1 MTSKKSATPATNN
14 DINESRIVSSRHL
27 ISERCAELSELEYAL
42 IMTSNAFN
50 KWMVRCMTAAGE
62 PDMGAFDVSLLHHV
76 NHRDRKKKLVDIC
89 FVLNVED
96 THVVTYALK
105 KLVKAGYVTSEKVGK
120 ELYFYTTEE
129 GKALCMKYRDVREA
143 CLISIQVESGIP
155 GHSIGETAQLLRT
168 ISSLYD
174 TAARAAAL
182 AGDGRR
188 AKETQSALTAI
199 CRASNASRSRRANAS
214 ACGPS
219 PCRHTVWAFTSAQTP
234 SRLITRRFSTISS
247 VRATAS
253 SSS

>member
-1 MTSKKSATPATNN
+1 MTSKKTATPATNN

-143 CLISIQVESGIP
+143 CLIAIQVESGIP
-155 GHSIGETAQLLRT
+155 GPSIGETAQLLRT

-174 TAARAAAL
+174 TAARAAASL
-182 AGDGRR
+182 
-188 AKETQSALTAI
+188 
-199 CRASNASRSRRANAS
+199 
-214 ACGPS
+214 
-219 PCRHTVWAFTSAQTP
+219 
-234 SRLITRRFSTISS
+234 
-247 VRATAS
+247 
-253 SSS
+253 